1 MQKINIIKLRKK
13 FREDIMIRTIPSL
26 LLSQCVFFH
35 CIKRHLITKVRP
47 ILRSSSSSPSYLE
60 EQQSS
65 IPWAINLFS
74 IWNSFDNPQITAQI
88 YFYRVSQE
96 IYDWGS
102 SRKKMVDWKPKKRL
116 LKFRNPKLT
125 SSHREEKD
133 IISISPWSVQF
144 DTLVIA
150 YQRFKWIPWNI
161 YVRVKK

>member
-1 MQKINIIKLRKK
+1 MKLRKK
-13 FREDIMIRTIPSL
+13 FRGYNDIVLVRI
-26 LLSQCVFFH
+26 FF
-35 CIKRHLITKVRP
+35 IAKKLHLITKVRP
-47 ILRSSSSSPSYLE
+47 ILRSSSSSSSPSYLE

-102 SRKKMVDWKPKKRL
+102 SRKKMVDWKPKTRWL
-116 LKFRNPKLT
+116 EFRKIKLNLQLT
-125 SSHREEKD
+125 SSHREDKD

-150 YQRFKWIPWNI
+150 YQRFKWISWNI
-161 YVRVKK
+161 YVKVKK